1 MRRTGGDA
9 LVTNELK
16 VLRAAL
22 GLLWDGQHE
31 FHGYEL
37 AATLAKLEGS
47 ARLMNQSTL
56 YRGLRRLEER
66 GALESHWEDQA
77 EAAGDGR
84 EGRPR
89 RYYRV
94 TPRGVALAKSEQ
106 ARLGSPAKEWW
117 RSWNPAET

>member
-22 GLLWDGQHE
+22 ELMWNDQTE

-37 AATLAKLEGS
+37 ASTLAELEG
-47 ARLMNQSTL
+47 AGRLMSQSTL
-56 YRGLRRLEER
+56 YRALRRLEER
-66 GALESHWEDQA
+66 SALESHWEDPD
-77 EAAGDGR
+77 EAASDGR

-94 TPRGVALAKSEQ
+94 TAAGVALAESEL
-106 ARLGSPAKEWW
+106 ARLSAPSADWW
-117 RSWNPAET
+117 RKWKPAET

>member
-9 LVTNELK
+9 LVTNEIK

-22 GLLWDGQHE
+22 EMLWGGQHE

-37 AATLAKLEGS
+37 ASTLADLES
-47 ARLMNQSTL
+47 SDRLMNQSTL

-66 GALESHWEDQA
+66 GALESHWEDPD
-77 EAAGDGR
+77 EAAEDGR

-94 TPRGVALAKSEQ
+94 TADGVALAKSEL
-106 ARLGSPAKEWW
+106 ARLQSAPTEWW
-117 RSWNPAET
+117 RRWKPAGA

>member
-22 GLLWDGQHE
+22 ELLWEDQSE

-37 AATLAKLEGS
+37 AATLADLEGAS
-47 ARLMNQSTL
+47 RLMNQSTL

-66 GALESHWEDQA
+66 GALESHWEDPD
-77 EAAGDGR
+77 EATEDGR

-94 TPRGVALAKSEQ
+94 TPDGVALARTEL
-106 ARLGSPAKEWW
+106 ARLHSPSTEWW
-117 RSWNPAET
+117 RQWKPAET

>member
-22 GLLWDGQHE
+22 ELMWTDQAE
-31 FHGYEL
+31 FHGYDL
-37 AATLAKLEGS
+37 ASTLAELEEAG
-47 ARLMNQSTL
+47 RLMNQSTL
-56 YRGLRRLEER
+56 YRALRRLEER
-66 GALESHWEDQA
+66 GALESHWEDPD
-77 EAAGDGR
+77 EAASDGR

-94 TPRGVALAKSEQ
+94 TPSGVALAKSELS
-106 ARLGSPAKEWW
+106 RLSTPSADWW
-117 RSWNPAET
+117 RKWKPAET